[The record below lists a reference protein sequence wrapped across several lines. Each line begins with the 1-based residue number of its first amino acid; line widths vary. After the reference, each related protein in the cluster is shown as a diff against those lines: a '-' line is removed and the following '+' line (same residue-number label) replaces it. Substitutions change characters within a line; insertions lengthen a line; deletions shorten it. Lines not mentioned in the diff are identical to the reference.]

1 LIAPVLSSSL
11 AGLRRI
17 VVDTNVF
24 AGALLRKEGHN
35 RQVLRA
41 CLEERWRP
49 VMGQSLLLEYEDVLG
64 REPVF
69 RKCPLSAVE
78 RRELFEAFL
87 SVCDWVHIYYRW
99 RPNLRDEGDNHV
111 FELAIAGGA
120 VAIVTNNV
128 GDFRSGELR
137 FPGLQ
142 ILAPRDALRE
152 LV

>member
-1 LIAPVLSSSL
+1 VQ
-11 AGLRRI
+11 RI

-24 AGALLRKEGHN
+24 AGALLRAEGYR

-49 VMGQSLLLEYEDVLG
+49 IMGQALFLEYEDVLG

-69 RKCPLSAVE
+69 RKSPLSAAE
-78 RRELFEAFL
+78 RRELFGAFL
-87 SVCDWVHIYYRW
+87 SVCDWVHVYYLW
-99 RPNLRDEGDNHV
+99 RPNLRDEGDNHI
-111 FELAIAGGA
+111 FELAVAGGA
-120 VAIVTNNV
+120 EAIVTNNV
-128 GDFRSGELR
+128 GNFRSAELR

-142 ILAPRDALRE
+142 VLAPRDALRE